1 MRLKNKAS
9 VVTGASKGIGKSIA
23 KKFAIEGSKVS
34 ICSRTS
40 SKKEGFKVVDEI
52 IKNGGEAIY
61 SSVDVS
67 KYNEVEKF
75 IQRTI
80 DEWGTID
87 ILVNNAGIGM
97 LKSIE
102 DTSSNEWKNIME
114 NNVESVFNCTKLV
127 IPHMRKNGGG
137 SIINL
142 ASVAS
147 YVGFADDAA
156 YCASKGG
163 VLMLT
168 RQTALDYSKE
178 NIRVNSICPGFIGTP
193 ELIHYL
199 SQTEDPKLEMEKV
212 IDYHPIGR
220 IGTPEEVANVALFFA
235 SDESSFVTGADLAVD
250 GGLLTRP

>member
-1 MRLKNKAS
+1 M
-9 VVTGASKGIGKSIA
+9 
-23 KKFAIEGSKVS
+23 
-34 ICSRTS
+34 
-40 SKKEGFKVVDEI
+40 
-52 IKNGGEAIY
+52 
-61 SSVDVS
+61 
-67 KYNEVEKF
+67 EKL
-75 IQRTI
+75 IQKTI
-80 DEWGTID
+80 DEWGKID

-114 NNVESVFNCTKLV
+114 NNLESVFNCTKRV
-127 IPHMRKNGGG
+127 IPHMRENGGG

-178 NIRVNSICPGFIGTP
+178 NIRVNSICPGFIEAP

-199 SQTEDPKLEMEKV
+199 SQTENPKLERQKV

-220 IGTPEEVANVALFFA
+220 IGTTEEVANVALFLA
-235 SDESSFVTGADLAVD
+235 SDESSFVTGADIAVD

>member
-1 MRLKNKAS
+1 MRLENKVS
-9 VVTGASKGIGKSIA
+9 VITGASKGIGKSIA
-23 KKFAIEGSKVS
+23 EKFAFEGSKVS
-34 ICSRTS
+34 ICSRNS
-40 SKKEGFKVVDEI
+40 SNKEGLLVVDEI
-52 IKNGGEAIY
+52 KKNGGEAIY

-67 KYNEVEKF
+67 KYSEVEKL
-75 IQRTI
+75 IQKTM
-80 DEWGTID
+80 DEWGKID

-102 DTSSNEWKNIME
+102 NTTTNEWKNILE
-114 NNVESVFNCTKLV
+114 NNLESVFNCTKSV
-127 IPHMRKNGGG
+127 IPHMRENGGG
-137 SIINL
+137 SIINF

-147 YVGFADDAA
+147 YVGFADDSA

-178 NIRVNSICPGFIGTP
+178 NIRVNSICPGFIETP

-199 SQTEDPKLEMEKV
+199 SQTENPKLERQKV

-220 IGTPEEVANVALFFA
+220 IGTTEEVANVALFLA
-235 SDESSFVTGADLAVD
+235 SDESSFVTGADIAVD